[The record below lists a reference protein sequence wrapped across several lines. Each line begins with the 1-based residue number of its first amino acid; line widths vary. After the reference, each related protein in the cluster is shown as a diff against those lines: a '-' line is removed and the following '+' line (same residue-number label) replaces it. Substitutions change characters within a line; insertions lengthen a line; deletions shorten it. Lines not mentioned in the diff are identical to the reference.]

1 MKEKKKVYIVVT
13 KYKSEENAI
22 EEERLYLI
30 EGKTYKEY
38 INGSFKKSFNV
49 KEGMKLFVLEAHV
62 AAVYLSQKELTVV
75 MSKQGYFYFKEDFK
89 QKEVYNLREEK
100 RKSEFFEE
108 FF

>member
-13 KYKSEENAI
+13 KYKSKENAI

-30 EGKTYKEY
+30 EGKTCKEY
-38 INGSFKKSFNV
+38 INGSFQKNSKA
-49 KEGMKLFVLEAHV
+49 KEGWKLFASEAHV
-62 AAVYLSQKELTVV
+62 ASVVFSEKELTVV
-75 MSKQGYFYFKEDFK
+75 KAKQGYFYFKEDFK

>member
-13 KYKSEENAI
+13 KYKSKENAI

-38 INGSFKKSFNV
+38 IEGSFQKSSNA
-49 KEGMKLFVLEAHV
+49 KEALKLFASEAHV
-62 AAVYLSQKELTVV
+62 ASVGFSEKELTVV
-75 MSKQGYFYFKEDFK
+75 KAKQGYFYFKEDFK
-89 QKEVYNLREEK
+89 RKEVYNLREEK
-100 RKSEFFEE
+100 RKSEFFGE

>member
-13 KYKSEENAI
+13 KYKSKENAI

-30 EGKTYKEY
+30 EGKTCKEY
-38 INGSFKKSFNV
+38 INGSFQKSSNA
-49 KEGMKLFVLEAHV
+49 KEALKLFASEAHV
-62 AAVYLSQKELTVV
+62 ASVFFSEKELTVV
-75 MSKQGYFYFKEDFK
+75 KAKQGYFYFKEDFK
-89 QKEVYNLREEK
+89 KEVYNLREEK

>member
-13 KYKSEENAI
+13 KYKSEGNAI

-38 INGSFKKSFNV
+38 INGSFQKRSNA
-49 KEGMKLFVLEAHV
+49 KEALKLFASEANV
-62 AAVYLSQKELTVV
+62 ASAVFSEKELTVV
-75 MSKQGYFYFKEDFK
+75 KAKQGYFYFKEDFK

-100 RKSEFFEE
+100 RKSEFFED